1 MWKEKLGALALSS
14 LGFLARE
21 LLCALGIR
29 VIWAERSLQMFGG
42 RMSGCARLVDFAQC
56 SERAGQNQVGFTQDS
71 RVFPGLSNLLEH
83 V

>member
-1 MWKEKLGALALSS
+1 MWKEKLGSLALSR
-14 LGFLARE
+14 LGLLPRK

-42 RMSGCARLVDFAQC
+42 RMSDRPSLVGFALG
-56 SERAGQNQVGFTQDS
+56 SESAGQNQVSFTEES
-71 RVFPGLSNLLEH
+71 GVFPGLSNLLEH